1 MQRQPADSNPA
12 CGATW
17 AFIPWAPL
25 FVTPVPLHTV
35 FTVAIFRHTY
45 VSLMHVHVD
54 IVDRLASSS
63 SIVDMFLSCV
73 KCMPAASTQCGTVD
87 VNNLDTTDDFCL
99 ARISQQFPP
108 PAPLFNIGREWD
120 VFEGS
125 PRNIKEGGYGVSTN
139 RFR

>member
-1 MQRQPADSNPA
+1 MQRQPTDSNPA

-35 FTVAIFRHTY
+35 FTVAIFRDTY

-54 IVDRLASSS
+54 IVDRQASSS
-63 SIVDMFLSCV
+63 SIVDVFLSCV

-87 VNNLDTTDDFCL
+87 VNNLDTSDDFCL
-99 ARISQQFPP
+99 LRISRQLAQ
-108 PAPLFNIGREWD
+108 G
-120 VFEGS
+120 
-125 PRNIKEGGYGVSTN
+125 
-139 RFR
+139 

>member
-35 FTVAIFRHTY
+35 FTVAIFGDPY

-54 IVDRLASSS
+54 IVDRQAFSS
-63 SIVDMFLSCV
+63 SIVDMFLPCV

-87 VNNLDTTDDFCL
+87 VNNLGTSNNFLVSGSIGNRTL
-99 ARISQQFPP
+99 ALPSLILGRAFRTFPNES
-108 PAPLFNIGREWD
+108 PL
-120 VFEGS
+120 
-125 PRNIKEGGYGVSTN
+125 NIKERGAGC
-139 RFR
+139 